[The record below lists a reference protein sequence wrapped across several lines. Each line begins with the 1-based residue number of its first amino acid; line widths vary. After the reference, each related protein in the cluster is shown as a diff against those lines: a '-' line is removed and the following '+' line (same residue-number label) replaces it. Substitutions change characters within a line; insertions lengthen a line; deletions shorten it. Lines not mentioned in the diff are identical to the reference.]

1 MFELAKQ
8 LETALNHFDHYMPSS
23 FENVVKSDL
32 VPNCHWPYN
41 VIEEEDGATTYEI
54 AVVGKT
60 KEDIKIS
67 SKHTDTIPMLIIE
80 VNDEKKETKRKVL
93 EERIKRGQLRLEI
106 SIEPKYDLDNL
117 KATVANGLLTVT
129 VPLKAKPE
137 EVEKQYTIE

>member
-1 MFELAKQ
+1 
-8 LETALNHFDHYMPSS
+8 
-23 FENVVKSDL
+23 
-32 VPNCHWPYN
+32 
-41 VIEEEDGATTYEI
+41 
-54 AVVGKT
+54 
-60 KEDIKIS
+60 
-67 SKHTDTIPMLIIE
+67 MLIIE